1 MSGHPSIDDLA
12 LIARIGHQDQEALAL
27 LYDRYAQVLF
37 AVAFKILG
45 SAEEAEEVVLDVW
58 RQVWRQADA
67 YTPHRG
73 RVDTWLFM
81 LLRSR
86 ALDRLRSLKRS
97 ERVTAAAQ
105 NLTVSASQATVDPA
119 ENALIAER
127 RQQVQVALSQLP
139 SEQRQVLELV
149 YYQGL
154 THAEIAAQTGQ
165 PLGTIKTRIRLGL
178 VKLRQALISL
188 QSSTLSK
195 SP

>member
-1 MSGHPSIDDLA
+1 MSGHLSIDDLA
-12 LIARIGHQDQEALAL
+12 LMARIGQQDQEALAL

-67 YTPHRG
+67 YSPQRG

-97 ERVTAAAQ
+97 ERETAAAHD
-105 NLTVSASQATVDPA
+105 LTAAASLTTGDPA

-127 RQQVQVALSQLP
+127 CQQVQVALSQLP

-165 PLGTIKTRIRLGL
+165 PLGTVKTRIRLGL
-178 VKLRQALISL
+178 VKLRQTLISL
-188 QSSTLSK
+188 QSSVLS
-195 SP
+195 

>member
-1 MSGHPSIDDLA
+1 MSGHPSIDDLS
-12 LIARIGHQDQEALAL
+12 LITRIGHQDQEALAL

-45 SAEEAEEVVLDVW
+45 STEEAEEVVLDVW
-58 RQVWRQADA
+58 RQVWRVAST
-67 YTPHRG
+67 YTPQRG

-86 ALDRLRSLKRS
+86 ALDRRRSLKRS
-97 ERVTAAAQ
+97 ERVTVAAQ
-105 NLTVSASQATVDPA
+105 ELTVTAFQESVDPA
-119 ENALIAER
+119 ENAVIAER
-127 RQQVQVALSQLP
+127 RQQVRIALAQLP
-139 SEQRQVLELV
+139 CEQRQVLELV

-165 PLGTIKTRIRLGL
+165 PLGTVKTRIRLGL

-188 QSSTLSK
+188 QSSTLL
-195 SP
+195 